1 MQCQRC
7 QFENMPGQA
16 RCFKC
21 GSILEGEAG
30 VLDVQ
35 PPRMASWKRPW
46 RGVSR
51 LMRRHST
58 VDSVESKIP
67 TKWVADNA
75 EIIWGIILSI
85 VPGFAHLLKRRFRSI
100 LWVWLLWLVF
110 FGINALLFRTPWG
123 WRSLGVAAAMHAWI
137 ALDIGLRAQLNEVL
151 ERVFALLI
159 LFVFFLLF
167 YVVLAHVCLPGIEF
181 RRTPLAIPG
190 ADVRSGDTLLLRIL
204 AEGPNT
210 LARGSLVGFHALGNA
225 TRGSSGALG
234 QIVGLPNELVVIDQG
249 VYTVNGTTLSADD
262 YPVPAWLPRR
272 RVELLVGPNQYFV
285 SSMYSSRYGGR
296 GMRGVRKDMI
306 KRLCLVNKEAIASR
320 VTMLWWP
327 LNRRHRLITPD

>member
-7 QFENMPGQA
+7 QFENMPGQS

-21 GSILEGEAG
+21 GSILEGEPG
-30 VLDVQ
+30 VLDIH

-51 LMRRHST
+51 LMRRHSA
-58 VDSVESKIP
+58 VDTVESKIP

-75 EIIWGIILSI
+75 EIIWGILLSS
-85 VPGFAHLLKRRFRSI
+85 VPGFAHLLKGRFRRI

-110 FGINALLFRTPWG
+110 FAVNALLFRTSWG
-123 WRSLGVAAAMHAWI
+123 WRALGVAAAMHAWI

-159 LFVFFLLF
+159 LFVFFLLV
-167 YVVLAHVCLPGIEF
+167 YVVLAYAGLPGIEF
-181 RRTPLAIPG
+181 RLTPLAIPG
-190 ADVRSGDTLLLRIL
+190 ANVRSGDTLLLR
-204 AEGPNT
+204 T
-210 LARGSLVGFHALGNA
+210 LADDPNALVRGTLVGFYALGIG
-225 TRGSSGALG
+225 TRGRSGAIG

-249 VYTVNGTTLSADD
+249 VYTVDGTALSTHD
-262 YPVPAWLPRR
+262 YPVPTWISRR

-285 SSMYSSRYGGR
+285 SSLYGRR
-296 GMRGVRKDMI
+296 GVRGVRKDMI

-320 VTMLWWP
+320 ATMLWWP
-327 LNRRHRLITPD
+327 LNRRHRLNTLD